1 MPPVRVKIEHDLP
14 RLPLYDCSY
23 VCRCNE
29 SAVYLTGEEK
39 EGDKGDFPV
48 MRKSPSKFETH
59 DDGARWT
66 TSGRVTLDSFFGFW
80 EIDLL
85 GPDNCVG
92 PDGEAHTR
100 GFTAVR

>member
-1 MPPVRVKIEHDLP
+1 
-14 RLPLYDCSY
+14 
-23 VCRCNE
+23 
-29 SAVYLTGEEK
+29 
-39 EGDKGDFPV
+39 

-66 TSGRVTLDSFFGFW
+66 RVTLDSFFGFW

>member
-1 MPPVRVKIEHDLP
+1 
-14 RLPLYDCSY
+14 
-23 VCRCNE
+23 
-29 SAVYLTGEEK
+29 
-39 EGDKGDFPV
+39 

-100 GFTAVR
+100 CAEQEISMRFPRKRKFHFVHMNLR